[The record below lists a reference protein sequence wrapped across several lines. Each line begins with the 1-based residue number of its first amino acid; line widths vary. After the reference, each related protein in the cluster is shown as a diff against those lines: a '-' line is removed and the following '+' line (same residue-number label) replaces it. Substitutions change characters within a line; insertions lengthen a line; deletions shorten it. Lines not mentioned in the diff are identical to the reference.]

1 MSVLGRL
8 TQSPAMVT
16 DGITATS
23 SGTEIHPVSG
33 IQKPEKTTYGI
44 DSSPTDA
51 DIELQKPLR
60 VDIKLG
66 EQGAQRIELMQQ
78 VWGKHGK
85 KYIFT
90 ALGLCMIAY
99 EFDETT
105 FTTYYNYAISD
116 FNRIASTP
124 ALTVACSLSFSLLKP
139 IWAKSSDLYGRA
151 AIYPVAL
158 GFVTL
163 GLVLAAS
170 AKGFGQFSLGTVL
183 RVWGITALN
192 TLNTTVIADIT
203 TTRQRGFGV
212 NFQFFPYLI
221 LPWCSAFIVSDVVS
235 PGGIGWAWGI
245 GIIAIIFPF
254 GIMAITF
261 LLFKYQRRAKKLE
274 SALFQRPRMT
284 ISEAASAIDL
294 GGLMIII
301 IAFACILIPL
311 SLAALQS
318 QGFRTP
324 WVIALII
331 FGGLLLLA
339 LPVYEKNVPA
349 QPFVPWE
356 WLQHRSIALAFLL
369 YFSDYMAAAASHN
382 FIYNW
387 ALIAHNFTIVQAVN
401 LSYISSVMVFL
412 TGMLFGLVMWKTKQY
427 KWWIMGGAVIRII
440 GYGIMFRIRTANP
453 TKAELFIVQLVQGL
467 GNGIIQTGGYV
478 AAVINVPHSK
488 TAQMASLV
496 VMIGTLG
503 TAIGTAMSGA
513 IYTNTFREELA
524 KALGENSTPELID
537 ALFNSITS
545 TLIPPWGTVERTAIN
560 TAFDKVTSY
569 FFIAAMAIIV
579 PTFPIIWY
587 LPNQTLNDSQNLI
600 EEHGM
605 LEGKID
611 LMHKTTTPDDQPST
625 VQESKETKETKE
637 AK

>member
-1 MSVLGRL
+1 
-8 TQSPAMVT
+8 
-16 DGITATS
+16 
-23 SGTEIHPVSG
+23 
-33 IQKPEKTTYGI
+33 
-44 DSSPTDA
+44 
-51 DIELQKPLR
+51 
-60 VDIKLG
+60 
-66 EQGAQRIELMQQ
+66 MQQ

-90 ALGLCMIAY
+90 AY
-99 EFDETT
+99 TT
-105 FTTYYNYAISD
+105 FSTYYNYAISD
-116 FNRIASTP
+116 FNRIASSS
-124 ALTVACSLSFSLLKP
+124 ALSVACNLSFSLLKP

-212 NFQFFPYLI
+212 NFQFFPYLV
-221 LPWCSAFIVSDVVS
+221 LPWVSAFIVSDIVS

-254 GIMAITF
+254 GICAITF

-274 SALFQRPRMT
+274 AALFQRPRMT

-294 GGLMIII
+294 GGLVIII
-301 IAFACILIPL
+301 FAFAFILIPL
-311 SLAALQS
+311 SLAALQP
-318 QGFRTP
+318 QGFKTS
-324 WVIALII
+324 WVIALIVL
-331 FGGLLLLA
+331 GGVLLLA
-339 LPVYEKNVPA
+339 LPVYEKFIPA
-349 QPFVPWE
+349 QPFVPWS
-356 WLQHRSIALAFLL
+356 WLTHKSIGLAFLL

-401 LSYISSVMVFL
+401 LSYISSVMVFC

-440 GYGIMFRIRTANP
+440 GYGVMFRVRTANP
-453 TKAELFIVQLVQGL
+453 SKVELFIVQLIQGL
-467 GNGIIQTGGYV
+467 GNGIVQTGGYV
-478 AAVINVPHSK
+478 AAVVNVPHSK

-503 TAIGTAMSGA
+503 GAIGTAISGA

-524 KALGENSTPELID
+524 KALGDNSTPELID

-545 TLIPPWGTVERTAIN
+545 TLIPAWGTVERTAIN

-579 PTFPIIWY
+579 PCFPIIWY

-600 EEHGM
+600 EENGI
-605 LEGKID
+605 LGGKID
-611 LMHKTTTPDDQPST
+611 LMHRTTTAEDQPS
-625 VQESKETKETKE
+625 VQAETKESKEVK
-637 AK
+637 